1 MMGFPSSRA
10 KLDTDVELEEDKGWL
25 YVKGILHAWRFDDG
39 ELDFTSVPLR
49 FLLVTLSKKIPLKF
63 SHIFK

>member
-1 MMGFPSSRA
+1 MVGFPSSGA

-25 YVKGILHAWRFDDG
+25 YVKGILHAWRFGDG
-39 ELDFTSVPLR
+39 ELDFTSVWFR
-49 FLLVTLSKKIPLKF
+49 FLFVMPSKKIPLKF